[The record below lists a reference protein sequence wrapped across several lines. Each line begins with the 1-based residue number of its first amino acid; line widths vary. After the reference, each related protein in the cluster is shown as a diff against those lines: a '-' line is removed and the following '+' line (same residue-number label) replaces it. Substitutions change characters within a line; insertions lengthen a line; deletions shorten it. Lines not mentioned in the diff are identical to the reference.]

1 LTPFGY
7 DITVPDF
14 AALAKAFGG
23 DGRVVAQPDQL
34 ESALTESLD
43 SGKPFVVDVN
53 LDTVALPFLK

>member
-1 LTPFGY
+1 
-7 DITVPDF
+7 
-14 AALAKAFGG
+14 
-23 DGRVVAQPDQL
+23 VVAQPDQL